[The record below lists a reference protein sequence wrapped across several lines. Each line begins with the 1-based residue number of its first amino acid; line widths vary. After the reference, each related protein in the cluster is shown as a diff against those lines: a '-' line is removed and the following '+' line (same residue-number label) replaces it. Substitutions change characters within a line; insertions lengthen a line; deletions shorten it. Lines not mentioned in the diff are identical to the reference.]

1 MYVMRILVCLLLSS
15 QVLWMFN
22 IFLIIS
28 ANEGDMSCEF
38 PRQDNPRHCMRTA
51 VLWEVVLLCEWLGT
65 FQRIVQSSS
74 SMMKHSEQHHVQKDW
89 NA

>member
-15 QVLWMFN
+15 QVFWMFN

-28 ANEGDMSCEF
+28 ANEGDMSWEF
-38 PRQDNPRHCMRTA
+38 PRKDNPRYFMRTE
-51 VLWEVVLLCEWLGT
+51 VLWEVILLAT
-65 FQRIVQSSS
+65 FERIVQSSS
-74 SMMKHSEQHHVQKDW
+74 SMVKHSEQHHVQKDW